1 MLISLK
7 CSSFGHSK
15 TVTIVIFDK
24 GRAVRYNFERII
36 PARYGY
42 MQIRPK
48 LKVII
53 RVCTFKIITDDPT
66 N

>member
-15 TVTIVIFDK
+15 TVTIAIFDK

-36 PARYGY
+36 PARYGFLGDAFE
-42 MQIRPK
+42 MFFWDK
-48 LKVII
+48 
-53 RVCTFKIITDDPT
+53 